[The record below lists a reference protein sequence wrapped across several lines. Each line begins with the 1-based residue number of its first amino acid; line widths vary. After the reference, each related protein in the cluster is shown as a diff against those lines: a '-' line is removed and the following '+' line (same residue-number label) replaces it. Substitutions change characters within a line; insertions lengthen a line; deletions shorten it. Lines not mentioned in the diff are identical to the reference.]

1 MVGSN
6 GTILTIRLLRSKIR
20 KREDSS
26 ATPVH
31 VESHQA
37 VLPNETTP
45 PVAYRQNSSVWV
57 FPPLPPQPNLY
68 NANSQVR
75 IQLFSFFILLKSLP
89 IASFLRYFVQCKGQS
104 KSKIE
109 NKMSSLACN
118 SSVHRSIPHSLE
130 ILTNN
135 KNKLSIE

>member
-6 GTILTIRLLRSKIR
+6 GTILTMRLLRSKIR

-45 PVAYRQNSSVWV
+45 PVAYRQNSLSSVWV
-57 FPPLPPQPNLY
+57 FPPPSPQPNLY
-68 NANSQVR
+68 NANSQVSR
-75 IQLFSFFILLKSLP
+75 DKSN
-89 IASFLRYFVQCKGQS
+89 F
-104 KSKIE
+104 
-109 NKMSSLACN
+109 
-118 SSVHRSIPHSLE
+118 
-130 ILTNN
+130 
-135 KNKLSIE
+135 